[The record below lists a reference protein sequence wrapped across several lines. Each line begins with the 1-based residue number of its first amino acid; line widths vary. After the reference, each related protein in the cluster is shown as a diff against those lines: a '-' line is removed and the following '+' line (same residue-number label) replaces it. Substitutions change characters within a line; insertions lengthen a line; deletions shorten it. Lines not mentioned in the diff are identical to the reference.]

1 MKKGLSMFI
10 AGLAIGIGL
19 TLLISYLVF
28 SNKMFVVVESKYGF
42 SETIKHLEES
52 AAENKWGIPHRY
64 DLRATLEGK
73 GFIVDS
79 VNVFSLCKPEF
90 ANDILASDDKQLVSA
105 IMPCRLA
112 VYENGGK
119 TYISMLNADL
129 LSGFLGREVKKVMKT
144 ATNENMKILEP
155 IVQNNTFAN

>member
-1 MKKGLSMFI
+1 MLLLGIGL
-10 AGLAIGIGL
+10 GIGL
-19 TLLISYLVF
+19 TLLVNYLSL
-28 SNKMFVVVESKYGF
+28 SNKMFVVMESKYGF
-42 SETIKHLEES
+42 SETIQHLEQS
-52 AAENKWGIPHRY
+52 ATDNKWGIPHRY

-73 GFIVDS
+73 GFHVDS

-90 ANDILASDDKQLVSA
+90 ANAILSSDDKQLVSA

-112 VYENGGK
+112 VYEKDGK

-129 LSGFLGREVKKVMKT
+129 LSGFLGSEVKKVMKT

-155 IVQNNTFAN
+155 IVQ

>member
-1 MKKGLSMFI
+1 MKKGTIMFI
-10 AGLAIGIGL
+10 VGLAIGIGL
-19 TLLISYLVF
+19 TLLVGFMVL
-28 SNKMFVVVESKYGF
+28 SNKMFVVMESKYGF
-42 SETIKHLEES
+42 SETIQHLEQS

-73 GFIVDS
+73 GFMVDS

-90 ANDILASDDKQLVSA
+90 ANEILGSDDKQLVSA

-112 VYENGGK
+112 VYVNDGK

-129 LSGFLGREVKKVMKT
+129 LSGFLGSEVKSVMET
-144 ATNENMKILEP
+144 ATEENLKILEP
-155 IVQNNTFAN
+155 IIQ